1 MIVRKIVESK
11 NIQQILT
18 VKPGD
23 TVMIAAEILAKNRI
37 GAVVVSSDGK
47 TLEGILSERDI
58 VKTIG
63 VSGAG
68 CLQQTV
74 STLMTSKV
82 MHCALDDTS
91 ESVMARMT
99 EGRFRHMPVIEE
111 GEMVA
116 LISIGDVVKARISE
130 IESENSALTG
140 MIANSW

>member
-23 TVMIAAEILAKNRI
+23 TVMVAAEILSKNRI

-63 VSGAG
+63 VAGAG
-68 CLQQTV
+68 CLQQAV

-91 ESVMARMT
+91 ESVMERMT
-99 EGRFRHMPVIEE
+99 EGRFRHMPVMEE

-140 MIANSW
+140 MISNSW